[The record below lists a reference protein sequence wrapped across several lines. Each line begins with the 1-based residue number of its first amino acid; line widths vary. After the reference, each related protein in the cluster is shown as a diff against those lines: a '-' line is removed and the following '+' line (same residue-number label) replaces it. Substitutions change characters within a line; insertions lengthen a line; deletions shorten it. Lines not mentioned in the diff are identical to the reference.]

1 MASSRVSPSPK
12 RCQAKAGGG
21 RGKGCR
27 PGGLCILLQL
37 FAGVVVGKAHE
48 RRADG
53 VQPQLATRAYSKQL
67 CFSPDSMFSS
77 KYWLLL

>member
-21 RGKGCR
+21 RGKGCW
-27 PGGLCILLQL
+27 PSGLCILLQL
-37 FAGVVVGKAHE
+37 FVGMVVGKPV
-48 RRADG
+48 G
-53 VQPQLATRAYSKQL
+53 VQPQPATGACGKQL

-77 KYWLLL
+77 KY